1 MNWDIAKGKWAEI
14 KGSARERWG
23 ELTEDD
29 LEEAQ
34 GEREQLVGKIQ
45 TKYGKTKAEA
55 EREVEDFIASL

>member
-1 MNWDIAKGKWAEI
+1 MNWDIAKGKWTEI

-29 LEEAQ
+29 LDEAQ